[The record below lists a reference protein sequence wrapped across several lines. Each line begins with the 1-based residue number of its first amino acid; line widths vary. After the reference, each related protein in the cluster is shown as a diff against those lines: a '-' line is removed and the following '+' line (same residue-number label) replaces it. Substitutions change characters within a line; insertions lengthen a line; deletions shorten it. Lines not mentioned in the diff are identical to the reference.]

1 MKHRHLTHE
10 DFTPAA
16 IEDILERGK
25 MPDWAPLIEV
35 IRGDPY
41 GEIAEVTRELCER
54 SLYGSKVFL
63 RVIAEARQ
71 KQPRP

>member
-35 IRGDPY
+35 ICADPY
-41 GEIAEVTRELCER
+41 GEVAEATRALCDR
-54 SLYGSKVFL
+54 SFYGSKVFL
-63 RVIAEARQ
+63 RVIAGARQ